1 LIFTIRFVSSLSSL
15 YSSLAHIVL
24 SLLPKL
30 SALIEQL
37 IARGTI
43 FRTPNSLLFISNPNL
58 G

>member
-1 LIFTIRFVSSLSSL
+1 
-15 YSSLAHIVL
+15 
-24 SLLPKL
+24 LLPKL